1 MKKLFTA
8 MILASAAVLG
18 ACASFSGANTA
29 LSAAEAFV
37 INGVNSLCQYQVSAD
52 TVLAVLGQ
60 TSAEAA
66 IGLICNA
73 VKPTTQSARFGGSAP
88 VIHINGHNII
98 VHGHF

>member
-1 MKKLFTA
+1 MKKLFA
-8 MILASAAVLG
+8 AAVLAG
-18 ACASFSGANTA
+18 SLLLANCSTFSGANTA

-73 VKPTTQSARFGGSAP
+73 VKPATQSARFGGSAP